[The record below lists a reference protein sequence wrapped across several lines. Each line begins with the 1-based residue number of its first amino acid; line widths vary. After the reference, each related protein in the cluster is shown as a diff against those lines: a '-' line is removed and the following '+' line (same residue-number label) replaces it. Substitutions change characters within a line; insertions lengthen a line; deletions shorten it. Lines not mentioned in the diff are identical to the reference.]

1 MEYTIVW
8 ETDMFLDSAI
18 QKVTNRVNLLV
29 EYGWTPIG
37 SHQISNRR
45 KDFVVSQT
53 MIKED

>member
-1 MEYTIVW
+1 MEYKIVW
-8 ETDMFLDSAI
+8 EADMFLDSAI

-29 EYGWTPIG
+29 EYGWNPIG
-37 SHQISNRR
+37 SHQISNRH